1 MESIER
7 LSKILVI
14 KSAACLE
21 MIQWR
26 NQVLDKEAYKQKLL
40 EVQKTLDELLEYL
53 G

>member
-7 LSKILVI
+7 LSKALVI

-21 MIQWR
+21 MMQWKD
-26 NQVLDKEAYKQKLL
+26 QTLDQETYRMKLR
-40 EVQKTLDELLEYL
+40 EVQKIIDELQALL